1 MNYKYIIIKV
11 IKELV
16 LIKRKSYLTMDQTDL
31 DREYEIERDS
41 INLCLEMAS
50 YNIQQIIHELELR
63 LERIKSYLS
72 KYERELLEKKE
83 KEEKIKQL
91 IMDDIK
97 KNIYPFFLEHCIN
110 YQKVI
115 EEVIYSYDHSCY
127 KIFMHKNRIRQS
139 IKRKLSSPK
148 GFRSTWAK

>member
-1 MNYKYIIIKV
+1 
-11 IKELV
+11 
-16 LIKRKSYLTMDQTDL
+16 MDQTDL
-31 DREYEIERDS
+31 DREYEIERGS

-50 YNIQQIIHELELR
+50 NDIQQIIHELEIG

-72 KYERELLEKKE
+72 KYERKLLEKQE

-97 KNIYPFFLEHCIN
+97 KNIYPFFLEHCID

-115 EEVIYSYDHSCY
+115 EDTIYSYEYSCY
-127 KIFMHKNRIRQS
+127 KIFMHKNYTRQS
-139 IKRKLSSPK
+139 IKRKLSSRK
-148 GFRSTWAK
+148 GSRSIRSTSAK

>member
-1 MNYKYIIIKV
+1 
-11 IKELV
+11 
-16 LIKRKSYLTMDQTDL
+16 MDQTDL
-31 DREYEIERDS
+31 DRKFEIERGS

-50 YNIQQIIHELELR
+50 YNIQQIIHELEIC

-72 KYERELLEKKE
+72 RYERKLLEKKE

-91 IMDDIK
+91 IIDDIK
-97 KNIYPFFLEHCIN
+97 KNIFPFFLEHCID

-127 KIFMHKNRIRQS
+127 KIFMFKNRIRQS
-139 IKRKLSSPK
+139 IKRKLSSRK
-148 GFRSTWAK
+148 GSRSTSAK